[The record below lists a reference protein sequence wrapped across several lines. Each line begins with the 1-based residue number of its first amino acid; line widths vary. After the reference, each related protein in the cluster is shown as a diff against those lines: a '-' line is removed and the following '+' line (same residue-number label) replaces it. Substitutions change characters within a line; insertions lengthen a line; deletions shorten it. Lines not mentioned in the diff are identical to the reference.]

1 MGIKLRKIIVD
12 TVTFIFLTVLA
23 LVFMMPIATVI
34 MLSLI
39 HISEPTR
46 P

>member
-34 MLSLI
+34 MNSFKKKAFLMQG
-39 HISEPTR
+39 
-46 P
+46 